1 MLCVN
6 LSKIYDRLR
15 LSWLDWKYWQNLGGQ
30 IAEIWQKVQKE
41 LQNLRRAKE
50 EMEQKVAGLEVEN
63 LSSKNE
69 LRQLQKEL

>member
-50 EMEQKVAGLEVEN
+50 ELEQKVAGLEVEN

-69 LRQLQKEL
+69 LRKLQKEL

>member
-50 EMEQKVAGLEVEN
+50 ELEQKVAGLEVEN